1 MTTIFPKGTKSSS
14 LDPIARRPIWQE
26 MLDFRHGTGH
36 GVGFYLGVHEG
47 PQRISS
53 VNNDIDMD
61 EGMVTS
67 DEPGIYIEGSHGIRI
82 ENIMHCIKVG
92 ESEFG
97 EFLGFESL
105 SICPID
111 TRPVIKE
118 KLLPFELEWL
128 NNYNKECYDKLSP
141 YLEGSDLEYLEQ
153 QTKAI

>member
-1 MTTIFPKGTKSSS
+1 MELESKI
-14 LDPIARRPIWQE
+14 L
-26 MLDFRHGTGH
+26 
-36 GVGFYLGVHEG
+36 
-47 PQRISS
+47 
-53 VNNDIDMD
+53 
-61 EGMVTS
+61 
-67 DEPGIYIEGSHGIRI
+67 
-82 ENIMHCIKVG
+82 CIVSKL
-92 ESEFG
+92 EL
-97 EFLGFESL
+97 LGFESL